1 MIPVSSKSHPDNHIL
16 IINNNP
22 GNAEVLPELE
32 GDNNIKKSLNIVTK
46 DKDNNNGTET
56 NNS

>member
-1 MIPVSSKSHPDNHIL
+1 MIPVTSKSHQNNHIL

-22 GNAEVLPELE
+22 VNAEVLPELE
-32 GDNNIKKSLNIVTK
+32 GDNNIKKSSNIVTK